1 MRRIQV
7 LGTGCPK
14 CKMLTANAEAAV
26 KTLGVEATV
35 EKVEKIADIMKFGVM
50 TTPALVV
57 DGQVKS
63 AGKVLSAD
71 DIRKFLEKSACACGT
86 APKLI
91 FACSG
96 AADVGAIADQAAR
109 KLTKDGAG
117 KMFCLAGVGG
127 RVPGI
132 LATTESA
139 ARILAIDGC
148 PLNCAK
154 NCLEQAGFKKYEH
167 LQLADLGM
175 EKGKTP
181 PTPEAVAKAATAGA
195 AKLTC

>member
-1 MRRIQV
+1 MSD
-7 LGTGCPK
+7 
-14 CKMLTANAEAAV
+14 
-26 KTLGVEATV
+26 KTTC
-35 EKVEKIADIMKFGVM
+35 
-50 TTPALVV
+50 
-57 DGQVKS
+57 
-63 AGKVLSAD
+63 
-71 DIRKFLEKSACACGT
+71 ACAG

-96 AADVGAIADQAAR
+96 AADVGAVADQAAR

-117 KMFCLAGVGG
+117 KMFCLAGIGG

-132 LATTESA
+132 LTTTQSA

-154 NCLEQAGFKKYEH
+154 NSLEQAGFKAYEH

-181 PTPEAVAKAATAGA
+181 PTPEAIAKVAAAGA
-195 AKLTC
+195 ATLVC